1 MYSTADS
8 GIISCN
14 RVAACGATFHEK
26 CLTSLHYDIH
36 AQDGCIKCKVSSLFV
51 TKQKATSDAQTSEL
65 KSLSGSIEE
74 RRKADDDDDDDDD
87 DDVIVI
93 D

>member
-1 MYSTADS
+1 MFVYSTADA

-51 TKQKATSDAQTSEL
+51 TEQKATADAQTSEL
-65 KSLSGSIEE
+65 KSLTGSIGG
-74 RRKADDDDDDDDD
+74 RLKADADDY